1 MPGRIRSPG
10 MPCGLDALLPRGA
23 GPAAI
28 RIKFPAVRVLAGV
41 PVAAQTG
48 TAHPGTQGV
57 GHEPYCPD
65 LAEHTVELGSE
76 RPDVVPCSAGLND
89 LNLGLHIFEHHIEV
103 HVFRIAAT
111 GEPHAFRSSE
121 ETQLPFQV
129 STCGKTF

>member
-57 GHEPYCPD
+57 GHEPSCPD

-76 RPDVVPCSAGLND
+76 RPDVVGRV
-89 LNLGLHIFEHHIEV
+89 HIV
-103 HVFRIAAT
+103 V
-111 GEPHAFRSSE
+111 
-121 ETQLPFQV
+121 
-129 STCGKTF
+129 